1 MMLSKLLVIPIFNQ
15 NNQVNMGNHQM
26 NNMKVVLFFFVVW
39 FSGLAHAHGPTPQK
53 VDESITIASP
63 AEKVWKIISR
73 FDGIEDWHPQ
83 VTMTESI
90 DETTRTIT
98 LDNGEQVTESLD
110 DKNSDQFLI
119 SYRLLRE
126 NFEAIPVSFYTITI
140 QAYDE
145 GNNKTTVSWSGRFYR
160 ADTGNF
166 PPENLNDEA
175 AVEAMTAF
183 ASDGLQG
190 IKDAVEK

>member
-1 MMLSKLLVIPIFNQ
+1 
-15 NNQVNMGNHQM
+15 MGNRHM
-26 NNMKVVLFFFVVW
+26 HNMKIVLLFIVIW

-63 AEKVWKIISR
+63 AKKVWEIISQ
-73 FDGIEDWHPQ
+73 FDGIGDWHPQ
-83 VTMTESI
+83 VTTAEST

-119 SYRLLRE
+119 SYRLLQE

-140 QAYDE
+140 QAHDE
-145 GNNKTTVSWSGRFYR
+145 GDNKTTVSWSGRFYR

-175 AVEAMTAF
+175 AVKAMTAF
-183 ASDGLQG
+183 ANAGLQG
-190 IKDAVEK
+190 IKDAAEK